1 MEWIETTADTVPAA
15 IDLVLDNLGVD
26 EREADIEVLEEPKTG
41 LFGRVKGQARVRAR
55 VKPKAPR
62 PKQERRDR
70 RRSSGKKK
78 GNGNGGSNGGGGDR
92 KSGGDSSESKPQQK
106 PAAAASAP
114 KQDKPRREKKP
125 AAPDKSDA
133 ELAGEVNEF
142 LTGLVAAFGLDGDVS
157 VEPVEGDLE
166 ATISGNH
173 GVLVGPKG
181 RTLDAIQ
188 ELSRVTIQKASTSTA
203 RVRID
208 VGDYRDRRR
217 AALVALAEDVAG
229 RVTESGT
236 PLALQPMSSV
246 DRKVVHDALAAIE
259 GVSSRSDGEDPY
271 RRIVVEVAS

>member
-78 GNGNGGSNGGGGDR
+78 SGGQSGGGGNGGGG
-92 KSGGDSSESKPQQK
+92 SQSSQKPTEK
-106 PAAAASAP
+106 PAAKPAADAKP
-114 KQDKPRREKKP
+114 KREKKP

-133 ELAGEVNEF
+133 ELASEVEEF
-142 LTGLVAAFGLDGDVS
+142 LGGLVTAFGLDGE
-157 VEPVEGDLE
+157 VEVTPVEGDLE
-166 ATISGNH
+166 ASISGNH
-173 GVLVGPKG
+173 GLLVGPKG

-188 ELSRVTIQKASTSTA
+188 ELSRVTIQKASTTTA

-208 VGDYRDRRR
+208 VGDYRERRR
-217 AALVALAEDVAG
+217 SALTDLAEDVAG
-229 RVTESGT
+229 RVIESGD
-236 PLALQPMSSV
+236 PLALQPMTSA
-246 DRKVVHDALAAIE
+246 DRKVVHDALAAID
-259 GVSSRSDGEDPY
+259 GVSSRSDGEDPH

>member
-78 GNGNGGSNGGGGDR
+78 GNGAGNGGGN
-92 KSGGDSSESKPQQK
+92 KQSGGDSSESKPQQK

-125 AAPDKSDA
+125 AAPDKSDT

-157 VEPVEGDLE
+157 VEPVDGDLE

-217 AALVALAEDVAG
+217 AALVSLAEDVAG
-229 RVTESGT
+229 RVTESGA

>member
-62 PKQERRDR
+62 PKQERKDR

-78 GNGNGGSNGGGGDR
+78 PAGNGGGNNGGAQGGGR
-92 KSGGDSSESKPQQK
+92 SGGDKPKAAAGGGESKPRRDNKPSK
-106 PAAAASAP
+106 PA
-114 KQDKPRREKKP
+114 E
-125 AAPDKSDA
+125 PDKSDA
-133 ELAGEVNEF
+133 ELAGEVNDF
-142 LTGLVAAFGLDGDVS
+142 LTGLVAAFGYDSAVEVTPNDGDL
-157 VEPVEGDLE
+157 D

-173 GVLVGPKG
+173 GLLVGPKG

-203 RVRID
+203 RIRLD

-217 AALVALAEDVAG
+217 AALVELAESVAG
-229 RVTESGT
+229 RVQDSGE
-236 PLALQPMSSV
+236 PLALQPMTSV
-246 DRKVVHDALAAIE
+246 DRKIVHDALASID
-259 GVSSRSDGEDPY
+259 GVSSRSDGEDPH

>member
-70 RRSSGKKK
+70 KRSSGKKK
-78 GNGNGGSNGGGGDR
+78 PNGGGGN
-92 KSGGDSSESKPQQK
+92 KQGGDSSESKPQQRQ
-106 PAAAASAP
+106 AAAASTP
-114 KQDKPRREKKP
+114 KEDRPRREKKP
-125 AAPDKSDA
+125 AAPDKTDA

-142 LTGLVAAFGLDGDVS
+142 LTGLVAAFGLDGDVE
-157 VEPVEGDLE
+157 VTPVDGDLE
-166 ATISGNH
+166 ATISGQH

-208 VGDYRDRRR
+208 VGDYRERRR

-229 RVTESGT
+229 RVTDSGT
-236 PLALQPMSSV
+236 PLALQPMTSV

-259 GVSSRSDGEDPY
+259 GVASRSDGEDPY